1 MGVEGENGITETQSS
16 EATGKR
22 ASTGISI
29 EINSQDQFITS
40 LKKGGD
46 SRNEIIIKQLTGV
59 RGSNVMGR
67 LVVSDML
74 VPN

>member
-1 MGVEGENGITETQSS
+1 MEGENGITETQSS
-16 EATGKR
+16 KATGNR

-29 EINSQDQFITS
+29 KINSQDQFITS

-46 SRNEIIIKQLTGV
+46 GINEIIIKQLTGV